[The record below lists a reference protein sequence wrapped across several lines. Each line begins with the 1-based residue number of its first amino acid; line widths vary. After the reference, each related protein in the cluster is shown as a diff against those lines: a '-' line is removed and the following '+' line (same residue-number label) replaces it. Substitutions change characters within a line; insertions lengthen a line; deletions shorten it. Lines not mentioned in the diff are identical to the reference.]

1 MFVETVTGALM
12 PFTDSQVAVF
22 FAIMLATFIL
32 EDAATIAVGLLASQG
47 AVDPTLAL
55 IALVVGTASGD
66 LAIHGI
72 GRIAERHP
80 VGRRLLANAKMQRV
94 EAWLRG
100 NAVPALAGA
109 RFVPGLR
116 LPVYLMSG
124 FVRVPFATCATVVIG
139 VSAVWTP
146 ALFIIG
152 QTTGA
157 ATIMQLGVYGWAIG
171 AVLVAVAVAGPHV
184 ARPLASPLARLT
196 ARRSLTPVP
205 VG

>member
-1 MFVETVTGALM
+1 MFAETVTAALM
-12 PFTDSQVAVF
+12 PFTDSPVAVF
-22 FAIMLATFIL
+22 AAIMLATFIL

-47 AVDPTLAL
+47 VVDPTLAL
-55 IALVVGTASGD
+55 LALVVGTASGD

-80 VGRRLLANAKMQRV
+80 LGRRLLGNDRMQRV

-124 FVRVPFATCATVVIG
+124 FVRVPFGTCAAVVIG

-146 ALFIIG
+146 ALFILG

-157 ATIMQLGVYGWAIG
+157 ATIMRLGIFGWAIG
-171 AVLVAVAVAGPHV
+171 GMLLAVAFAGPHIARAAAHWV
-184 ARPLASPLARLT
+184 ARLRARHIRPLVAA
-196 ARRSLTPVP
+196 
-205 VG
+205 G

>member
-152 QTTGA
+152 QTT
-157 ATIMQLGVYGWAIG
+157 
-171 AVLVAVAVAGPHV
+171 
-184 ARPLASPLARLT
+184 

>member
-1 MFVETVTGALM
+1 MFVDTVTVALM
-12 PFTDSQVAVF
+12 PFTDSPVAVF
-22 FAIMLATFIL
+22 VAIMLATFIL

-72 GRIAERHP
+72 GRIAERLP
-80 VGRRLLANAKMQRV
+80 LGRRLLAKARMQRV

-124 FVRVPFATCATVVIG
+124 FVRVPFATCAGVVIG

-152 QTTGA
+152 QKTGA
-157 ATIMQLGVYGWAIG
+157 ASIAQLGVYGWAIG
-171 AVLVAVAVAGPHV
+171 AVLLAIALAGPH
-184 ARPLASPLARLT
+184 LARAVASRIGRLP
-196 ARRSLTPVP
+196 ALRSLEPAPV
-205 VG
+205 V